1 MISGSNCQK
10 IGQGSDSSIPSGS
23 YGRFGACGTS
33 LELNR
38 THETENQRFYEL
50 IWPQR
55 AHVLRCAI
63 FLTHKTGDAE
73 DLAQETLLKAWR
85 SLNDFEL
92 RSHGVRAWLLTILR
106 NTWRDSLRSRKRHG
120 GDMSLESLI
129 DEPAQAET
137 TSPFPPDLHSAADAD
152 ALINDFS
159 DQCVIDAL
167 RTVRDEYRWT
177 LLLVDVSDLS
187 YEQAAELLEVPVGTV
202 RSRLY
207 RGREILRD
215 TLLRSGNA
223 AQYGASS

>member
-1 MISGSNCQK
+1 
-10 IGQGSDSSIPSGS
+10 
-23 YGRFGACGTS
+23 
-33 LELNR
+33 
-38 THETENQRFYEL
+38 
-50 IWPQR
+50 
-55 AHVLRCAI
+55 
-63 FLTHKTGDAE
+63 
-73 DLAQETLLKAWR
+73 
-85 SLNDFEL
+85 
-92 RSHGVRAWLLTILR
+92 
-106 NTWRDSLRSRKRHG
+106 
-120 GDMSLESLI
+120 MSLESLI

-152 ALINDFS
+152 ALISDFS